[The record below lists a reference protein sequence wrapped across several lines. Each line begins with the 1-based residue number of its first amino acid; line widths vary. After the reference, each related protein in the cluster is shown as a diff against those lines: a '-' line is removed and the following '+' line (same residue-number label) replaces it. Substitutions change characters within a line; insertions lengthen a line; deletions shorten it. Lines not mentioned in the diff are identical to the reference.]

1 MDVEITEQRRDV
13 QQRGA
18 RRGLIP
24 VP

>member
-13 QQRGA
+13 QQRGV